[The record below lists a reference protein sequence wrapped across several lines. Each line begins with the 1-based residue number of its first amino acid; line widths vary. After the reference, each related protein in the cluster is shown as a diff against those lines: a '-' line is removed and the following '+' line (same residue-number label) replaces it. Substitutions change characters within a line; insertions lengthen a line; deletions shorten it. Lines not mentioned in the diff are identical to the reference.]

1 MRNFNI
7 YLIAKLLNEELNDKD
22 LKFYNK
28 IESTDDYT
36 LYIDKNL
43 FKRKTRNY
51 EWSGSNSDII
61 KESFKEIE
69 NIIIVEND

>member
-36 LYIDKNL
+36 LYIDKHL

-61 KESFKEIE
+61 IL
-69 NIIIVEND
+69 